1 MDPEELKKLIEEQT
15 KLIVGYQQKNEE
27 LLKGRVSVGDFTTY
41 QAKIQGRLD
50 EISAALVKLQAP
62 AAVMPAIDAEATEK
76 RAAKAAFE
84 KFLRKMGD
92 INALTPE
99 ERKTMTVADSTT
111 GGYVAIPEF
120 TNELIKGLVD
130 YSPIRSVA
138 RVVSTTAKSKLWPKK
153 TSSASASW
161 VSEIGTRA
169 ETTNPKLGLEEIPTH
184 EMYALAKVS
193 KQDLEDTAFDLMGFI
208 NEEFREQFGVAEGT
222 AFVTGNSVGKPEG
235 ILMNASVTGF
245 TGVTTSGKI
254 LADDLKQVFYALAE
268 AYARNAYWLW
278 KRTSTLA
285 ISLLKNATTGDY
297 MWQPGLKDGAGATV
311 LGRPY
316 IECPDMPA
324 EAASAK
330 AVAVGDFK
338 KAYIVVDRVIIE
350 VMVDPYTSKSTGCVE
365 ISARKRV
372 GGQVV
377 LAEAVKVLTL
387 KA

>member
-1 MDPEELKKLIEEQT
+1 MTPEELKKLIEEQT
-15 KLIVGYQQKNEE
+15 KAIAAYQARHEA
-27 LLKGRVSVGDFTTY
+27 LLKGRVAESDFVAY
-41 QAKIQGRLD
+41 QAKVQTRLD
-50 EISAALVKLQAP
+50 EIAAAMVKFQAP
-62 AAVMPAIDAEATEK
+62 AQVLPGVDADAKSRLAV
-76 RAAKAAFE
+76 KAYE

-111 GGYVAIPEF
+111 GGYVAPVEF
-120 TNELIKGLVD
+120 TNELIKGLVE

-138 RVVSTTAKSKLWPKK
+138 RVVTTSAKAKAWPKK
-153 TSSASASW
+153 TGSASASW
-161 VSEIGTRA
+161 VAETGTRS

-193 KQDLEDTAFDLMGFI
+193 KQDLEDAQFDLMGFI

-235 ILMNASVTGF
+235 ILTNSAVTGF
-245 TGVTTSGKI
+245 TGVTTSAKI
-254 LADDLKQVFYALAE
+254 VADDLKQVFYALAE
-268 AYARNAYWLW
+268 AYARNAYWAW
-278 KRTSTLA
+278 KRSSTLA
-285 ISLLKNATTGDY
+285 ISLLKDNSSNQY
-297 MWQPGLKDGAGATV
+297 LWQPGLQMGAPANV

-330 AVAVGDFK
+330 AVVVGDFRK
-338 KAYIVVDRVIIE
+338 GYIIVDRIDIE
-350 VMVDPYTSKSTGCVE
+350 MLIDPYTSKSTGCIE
-365 ISARKRV
+365 ISGRKRV

-377 LAEAVKVLTL
+377 LAEAFKVYTL